1 MAVSAGVSGNLCTL
15 SIVGSLLAESRNF
28 TLTMNQ
34 ALIDLSNR
42 DSAWWSQFTQG
53 MRDWE
58 ISGDGLYVYN
68 DLAKAKLQNHYINRT
83 PLTLT
88 CILTLSAVNRTMTGE
103 CILTVLTY
111 PAPHDDAAT
120 ITFTL
125 KGTDA
130 LAQSAS

>member
-1 MAVSAGVSGNLCTL
+1 MAASSGVGGILCTF
-15 SIVGSLLAESRNF
+15 SIKGSLLAESRNF
-28 TLTMNQ
+28 TPTMNQ

-42 DSAWWSQFTQG
+42 DGAYWAQFIAG

-58 ISGDGLYVYN
+58 ISGDGLYIYN
-68 DLAKAKLQNHYINRT
+68 DLAKQKLQNHYINRT
-83 PLTLT
+83 PATLT
-88 CILTLSAVNRTMTGE
+88 CILTLSAANRTLTGE

-120 ITFTL
+120 ITFTV

-130 LAQSAS
+130 LSQSAS